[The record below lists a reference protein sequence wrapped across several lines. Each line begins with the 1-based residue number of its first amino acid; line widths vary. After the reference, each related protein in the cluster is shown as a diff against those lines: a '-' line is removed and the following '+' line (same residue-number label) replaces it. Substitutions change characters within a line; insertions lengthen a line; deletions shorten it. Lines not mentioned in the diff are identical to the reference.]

1 MDHNYK
7 PVFQIDTED
16 HGTVDWHYADQEKQ
30 WHQTWKPKAK
40 DIVVLG
46 KLNAEDKK
54 HVLDLL
60 MIEIE
65 VENQMIRD
73 RANAQARAR
82 RQS

>member
-1 MDHNYK
+1 MSIIDIKLSGRLEGMIKEVEKEYNLSAGEIIANSLDHFIK
-7 PVFQIDTED
+7 
-16 HGTVDWHYADQEKQ
+16 
-30 WHQTWKPKAK
+30 
-40 DIVVLG
+40 
-46 KLNAEDKK
+46 DKK
-54 HVLDLL
+54 HVLDLI